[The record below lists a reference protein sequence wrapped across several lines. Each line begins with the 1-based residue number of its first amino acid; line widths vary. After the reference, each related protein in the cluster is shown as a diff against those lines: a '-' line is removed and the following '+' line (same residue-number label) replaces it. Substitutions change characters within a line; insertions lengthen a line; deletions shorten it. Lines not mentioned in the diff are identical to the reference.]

1 MKKIISSGLTLALT
15 AALGA
20 CGAGGANTDSPTAG
34 DENVPA
40 GQTAI
45 AEPGLPEPGGDSG
58 DGVTQPTAE
67 ADDVGEEGQASVSAI
82 DDDPEAFYGQ
92 TVTLTGDVV
101 EVVDQQSFRIGD
113 PEPLGG
119 DDLLVLMP
127 SQAAAASAVSDGQSV
142 MVTGIVQQFDQTE
155 LESALG
161 IDIDDALAT
170 ELDGQPVIVAE
181 QVGGSQ
187 G

>member
-1 MKKIISSGLTLALT
+1 MKKIISSGIALAL
-15 AALGA
+15 AGALAA
-20 CGAGGANTDSPTAG
+20 CGAGANTDSPAAG
-34 DENVPA
+34 DENLPA
-40 GQTAI
+40 GQTAV
-45 AEPGLPEPGGDSG
+45 AEPGLPAPGGDSG

-92 TVTLTGDVV
+92 TVTIMGDVT
-101 EVVDQQSFRIGD
+101 EVVDGQSFRLGD

-127 SQAAAASAVSDGQSV
+127 STGAMSSVADGDSV
-142 MVTGIVQQFDQTE
+142 TVTGVVQQFDQTE

-161 IDIDDALAT
+161 IDIDDVLAT
-170 ELDGQPVIVAE
+170 ELDGQPVIVAD
-181 QVGGSQ
+181 QVGASQ
-187 G
+187 GG

>member
-1 MKKIISSGLTLALT
+1 MKKIISSGLALAL
-15 AALGA
+15 AGALAA
-20 CGAGGANTDSPTAG
+20 CGAGGANTDSPAAG

-45 AEPGLPEPGGDSG
+45 AEPGLPAPG

-67 ADDVGEEGQASVSAI
+67 ADDVGEEGAASVSAI

-92 TVTLTGDVV
+92 TVTITGDVI
-101 EVVDQQSFRIGD
+101 EVVDQQSFRLGD

-127 SQAAAASAVSDGQSV
+127 ATGAMSAVADGESV
-142 MVTGIVQQFDQTE
+142 MVTGVVQQFDQTE

-161 IDIDDALAT
+161 IDIDDMLAT

-181 QVGGSQ
+181 QVGASQ
-187 G
+187 GG

>member
-1 MKKIISSGLTLALT
+1 MKKIISSGLALAL
-15 AALGA
+15 AGALAA
-20 CGAGGANTDSPTAG
+20 CGTGGANTDSPAAG

-45 AEPGLPEPGGDSG
+45 AEPG
-58 DGVTQPTAE
+58 VTQPTAE
-67 ADDVGEEGQASVSAI
+67 ADDVGEEGAASVSAI

-92 TVTLTGDVV
+92 TVTIMGDVT
-101 EVVDQQSFRIGD
+101 EVVDQQSFRIDD

-127 SQAAAASAVSDGQSV
+127 STGAMGAVADGESV
-142 MVTGIVQQFDQTE
+142 TVTGVVQQFDQTE

-161 IDIDDALAT
+161 IDIDDVLAT
-170 ELDGQPVIVAE
+170 ELDGQPVIVAQE
-181 QVGGSQ
+181 VGAGQ
-187 G
+187 GG